1 MGWWRRAF
9 EPPAGWEDAVS
20 TRLVHFAALDGDER
34 TQLGA
39 DIGRL
44 LGEKRWEAARGFDLT
59 EDIRLTV
66 AAQAALLI
74 LGLDIDGYRDVRS
87 IIVHPTTRVLT
98 GPRQGPAHGVVTDA
112 PFPVIGQAHD
122 RRGPVIIAWDA
133 VRRDTRH
140 PERGHNVVFHE
151 FAHKLD
157 MLDGVVDGTP
167 PLQDQATFDRWVA
180 VCTAEYEALRAGAG
194 GLLRAY
200 GGTNAGEF
208 FAVATEAFFDQPV
221 PLRDEKPDLY
231 AVLTG
236 FYHQD
241 PAARVARRRA
251 AG

>member
-9 EPPAGWEDAVS
+9 EPPKGWEEVAAR
-20 TRLVHFAALDGDER
+20 RLVHFAALDADER
-34 TQLGA
+34 ARLGA

-44 LGEKRWEAARGFDLT
+44 LGEKRWEASRGFDLT
-59 EDIRLTV
+59 EEILLTI

-74 LGLDIDGYRDVRS
+74 LGLDIDGYHDVRS

-98 GPRQGPAHGVVTDA
+98 GPRPGPAHGVVTDA

-157 MLDGVVDGTP
+157 MLDGTTDGTP
-167 PLQDQATFDRWVA
+167 PLATQEQFDRWVE
-180 VCTAEYEALRAGAG
+180 VCTRVYGQVVEGRGGSLLSSYAGVNPA
-194 GLLRAY
+194 
-200 GGTNAGEF
+200 EF
-208 FAVATEAFFDQPV
+208 FAVATEAFFDAPAE
-221 PLRDEKPDLY
+221 LRREHDDLY
-231 AVLTG
+231 GVLAD
-236 FYHQD
+236 FYRQD
-241 PAARVARRRA
+241 PATRT
-251 AG
+251 

>member
-9 EPPAGWEDAVS
+9 EPPEGWEAVAGR
-20 TRLVHFAALDGDER
+20 RLVHFAALDADER
-34 TQLGA
+34 AQLGA

-44 LGEKRWEAARGFDLT
+44 LGEKRWEAARDFELT
-59 EDIRLTV
+59 EEIRLTI

-74 LGLDIDGYRDVRS
+74 LGLDIDGYHDVRS
-87 IIVHPTTRVLT
+87 IIVHPSTRVL
-98 GPRQGPAHGVVTDA
+98 RHERAGPAAGVVTDA

-133 VRRDTRH
+133 VHRDTHH

-157 MLDGVVDGTP
+157 MLDGIIDGTP
-167 PLQDQATFDRWVA
+167 PLFDQGTLDRWVA
-180 VCTAEYEALRAGAG
+180 VCTAEYEAVRRGDG

-200 GGTNAGEF
+200 GGTNPGEF

-221 PLRDEKPDLY
+221 PVRDEKPDLY
-231 AVLTG
+231 EVLAG
-236 FYHQD
+236 FYRQD
-241 PAARVARRRA
+241 PAARVEARA
-251 AG
+251 P